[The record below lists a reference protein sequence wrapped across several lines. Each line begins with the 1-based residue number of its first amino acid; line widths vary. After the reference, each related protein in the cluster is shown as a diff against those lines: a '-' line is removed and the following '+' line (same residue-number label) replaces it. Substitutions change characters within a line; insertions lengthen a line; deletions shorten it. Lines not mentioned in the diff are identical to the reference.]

1 MFKANLFKLNR
12 NKRYNYT
19 PRYYEGK
26 TIENLYDFDSKFNKY
41 RETYNENDL
50 GKQWGDARLE
60 SRNRANRKLGKQ
72 WGDARLESRN
82 RANRKVTPTLL
93 IIIAVLILIFLFII
107 DFDLSIFSS

>member
-41 RETYNENDL
+41 RETHNENDL
-50 GKQWGDARLE
+50 GKQL
-60 SRNRANRKLGKQ
+60 
-72 WGDARLESRN
+72 GDARLESRN

>member
-19 PRYYEGK
+19 PRYYQGK

-50 GKQWGDARLE
+50 AKQWQDARLE
-60 SRNRANRKLGKQ
+60 NRNRSNR
-72 WGDARLESRN
+72 SFN
-82 RANRKVTPTLL
+82 PTLL
-93 IIIAVLILIFLFII
+93 VAIAVLTLIFLFII
-107 DFDLSIFSS
+107 DFDLSIFST

>member
-60 SRNRANRKLGKQ
+60 SRNRANRK
-72 WGDARLESRN
+72 
-82 RANRKVTPTLL
+82 VTPYHPQFHHPRQMVQTTPRSH
-93 IIIAVLILIFLFII
+93 IHYRRHSNY
-107 DFDLSIFSS
+107 D

>member
-60 SRNRANRKLGKQ
+60 SRNRANRKF
-72 WGDARLESRN
+72 
-82 RANRKVTPTLL
+82 TPTLL

>member
-19 PRYYEGK
+19 PRYYQGK

-50 GKQWGDARLE
+50 AKQWQDARLE
-60 SRNRANRKLGKQ
+60 NRNRSNR
-72 WGDARLESRN
+72 SFN
-82 RANRKVTPTLL
+82 PTLL
-93 IIIAVLILIFLFII
+93 VAIAVLTLIFLFII
-107 DFDLSIFSS
+107 DFDLSIFSI

>member
-41 RETYNENDL
+41 RETYNANDL

-60 SRNRANRKLGKQ
+60 SRNRANRK
-72 WGDARLESRN
+72 
-82 RANRKVTPTLL
+82 VTTNLVDHHSGIDPY
-93 IIIAVLILIFLFII
+93 FFIYYR
-107 DFDLSIFSS
+107 FRSIYFFELTPWETS

>member
-19 PRYYEGK
+19 PRYYQGK

-50 GKQWGDARLE
+50 AKQWQDARLE
-60 SRNRANRKLGKQ
+60 NRNRSNR
-72 WGDARLESRN
+72 SFN
-82 RANRKVTPTLL
+82 PTLL
-93 IIIAVLILIFLFII
+93 VAIAVLTFIFLFII
-107 DFDLSIFSS
+107 DFDLSIFFT

>member
-19 PRYYEGK
+19 PRYYQGK

-50 GKQWGDARLE
+50 AKQWQDARSE
-60 SRNRANRKLGKQ
+60 NRNRSNR
-72 WGDARLESRN
+72 SFN
-82 RANRKVTPTLL
+82 TTLL
-93 IIIAVLILIFLFII
+93 VAIAVLTLIFLFII
-107 DFDLSIFSS
+107 DFDLSIFST